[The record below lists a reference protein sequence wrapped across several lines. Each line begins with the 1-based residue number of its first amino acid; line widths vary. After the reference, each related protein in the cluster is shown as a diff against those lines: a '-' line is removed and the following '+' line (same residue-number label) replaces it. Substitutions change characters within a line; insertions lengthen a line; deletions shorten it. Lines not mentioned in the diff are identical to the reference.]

1 MSDENNI
8 IFSLEET
15 NEQNNFDVNDL
26 LQEINESEFKLDQDQ
41 ILSQMIHYKE
51 NFNLKELLLM
61 CEYYGIAKDLKANK
75 CNKDVIVQVLVE
87 YESTPSLTEI
97 VCRRKN
103 LWFYMSELKNDK
115 FMKKY
120 VIQW

>member
-87 YESTPSLTEI
+87 YESKPSLTEI

>member
-1 MSDENNI
+1 MAKDNNI

-15 NEQNNFDVNDL
+15 QEQNNFDINDL

-51 NFNLKELLLM
+51 NFTIKDLLLI
-61 CEYYGIAKDLKANK
+61 CEYYGISKDLKANK

-87 YESTPSLTEI
+87 FESNPSLIEI

-120 VIQW
+120 IIQW

>member
-15 NEQNNFDVNDL
+15 KEQNNFDINDL
-26 LQEINESEFKLDQDQ
+26 LQEMNESEFKLDQDQ

-51 NFNLKELLLM
+51 NFNLKELLLI

-87 YESTPSLTEI
+87 FESNPSFIEI

-120 VIQW
+120 IIQW